1 MNQSQPEVDGDSERG
16 PESDGGGRRISLDQ
30 LHTLVLC
37 AGPELSSVA
46 EQVRSAGGDGDLLAG
61 SGPFILLFR
70 AANPAAE
77 LSPEALP
84 KVWIEA
90 GELRFPLRAS
100 ELAGWE
106 QPNSAA
112 VALLHCDPPFRL
124 ADPLAGPAQVHLNH
138 AGAESAAELPAGWL
152 QHIHP
157 RSASLG
163 V

>member
-1 MNQSQPEVDGDSERG
+1 VNQSQSEVGEESERG
-16 PESDGGGRRISLDQ
+16 PNSDGGGRRVSLDQ

-37 AGPELSSVA
+37 ADEELSSVA
-46 EQVRSAGGDGDLLAG
+46 ERVRSAGGDGDRLAG

-70 AANPAAE
+70 SAHPAAD
-77 LSPEALP
+77 LSPEAFP

-90 GELRFPLRAS
+90 GELRFPLRLS

-124 ADPLAGPAQVHLNH
+124 ADPLAGPAQVHLSH
-138 AGAESAAELPAGWL
+138 AGTESAAELPAGWL

-157 RSASLG
+157 LGASLAI
-163 V
+163 